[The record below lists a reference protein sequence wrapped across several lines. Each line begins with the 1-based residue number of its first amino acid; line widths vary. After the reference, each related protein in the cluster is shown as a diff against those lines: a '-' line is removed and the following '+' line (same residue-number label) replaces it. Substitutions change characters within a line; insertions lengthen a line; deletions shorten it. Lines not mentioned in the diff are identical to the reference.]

1 MRTDFAVSLVGSV
14 QEVFIEEHGV
24 QGTRGVTS
32 NFQQV
37 ILENAPADLHGLVK
51 VKIVAAHGAVCTGVL
66 YKQL

>member
-1 MRTDFAVSLVGSV
+1 M
-14 QEVFIEEHGV
+14 
-24 QGTRGVTS
+24 RGVTG